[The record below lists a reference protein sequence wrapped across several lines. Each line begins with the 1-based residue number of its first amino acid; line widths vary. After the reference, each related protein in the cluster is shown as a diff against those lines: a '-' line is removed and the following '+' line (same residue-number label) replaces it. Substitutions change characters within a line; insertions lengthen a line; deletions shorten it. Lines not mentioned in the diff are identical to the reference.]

1 MGKTKRKLY
10 ETITETEIE
19 TITETETITQSES
32 ETESESESKEPDKIP
47 ETIQDLITMGD
58 KRREKDFIN
67 LEKYVKNRISEYIS
81 EYNKEP
87 DSDMVDIF
95 YTDYEYDMIAIR
107 LSNIKL
113 PLQKLDEMIGMKSI
127 KNSIIDF
134 VLYHI
139 QDFNNSA
146 DYLNMVITG
155 GPGCGKSTVA
165 EFISDIYAGIGILKK
180 SKVVHISRS
189 DLIGKYLGT
198 SAIKTKEKLTE
209 CIGSVVFIDE
219 AYSLAPNDT
228 DRDSFAKEVIDTL
241 NQFLSEHKHEFVC
254 IIAGY
259 KDDLDKTFFAMNKGL
274 ERRFPWRFDIEP
286 YTPEE
291 LTAIVKKNI
300 KDMEWSHELPDEWL
314 EKLFKDN
321 SKYFKHYGGDIET
334 FLTKCRFAHV
344 RRVFIKGEKRMF
356 TKDDILKGLEK
367 HIANYKKEDED
378 DFAIPPLGMY
388 S

>member
-1 MGKTKRKLY
+1 MAKRKLEY
-10 ETITETEIE
+10 NCDCDYCL
-19 TITETETITQSES
+19 
-32 ETESESESKEPDKIP
+32 ETESESETEDSTKIP
-47 ETIQDLITMGD
+47 ETIQDLIKMGD
-58 KRREKDFIN
+58 KRREKDLKN
-67 LEKYVKNRISEYIS
+67 LTKYIKNRVSDYIL
-81 EYNKEP
+81 EHDEEP
-87 DSDMVDIF
+87 DSDTLTSF
-95 YTDYEYDMIAIR
+95 YDDYEYDMISVR
-107 LSNIKL
+107 LSNIQL
-113 PLQKLDEMIGMKSI
+113 PLKKLDDMIGMKSI

-139 QDFNNSA
+139 QDFSSST

-155 GPGCGKSTVA
+155 APGCGKSTVA
-165 EFISDIYAGIGILKK
+165 EFIADIYAGIGILKK
-180 SKVVHISRS
+180 SKVVYISRA

-198 SAIKTKEKLTE
+198 SAIKTKDKLTE

-291 LTAIVKKNI
+291 LTSIVKKNI
-300 KDMEWSHELPDEWL
+300 KDMEWTLDNEVSDEWL

-344 RRVFIKGEKRMF
+344 RRVFIKGEKRTF
-356 TKDDILKGLEK
+356 TKDDISKGLEK
-367 HIANYKKEDED
+367 HIANYKKDDED